1 MLVEVETAIWN
12 DSDRE
17 VPTNAAD
24 GTNAPAEQLFRQNDT
39 AMTDVKHIA
48 ENFIMGSVL
57 SVECILQ
64 KEDDPPI
71 LFFQSVAQHGQE
83 AKLRKDCL

>member
-57 SVECILQ
+57 SVYCRRRTIL
-64 KEDDPPI
+64 
-71 LFFQSVAQHGQE
+71 LSLSSNRSHST
-83 AKLRKDCL
+83 AKKQNCEKTAYEK